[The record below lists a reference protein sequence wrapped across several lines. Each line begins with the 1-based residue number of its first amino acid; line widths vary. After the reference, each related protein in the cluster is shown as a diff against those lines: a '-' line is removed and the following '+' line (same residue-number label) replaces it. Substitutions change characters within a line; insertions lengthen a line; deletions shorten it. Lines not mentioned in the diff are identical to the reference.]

1 MHRIEFLQPAGY
13 ATAFYPFSETRPA
26 EALLWGGRTLGE
38 QWEERLQELGAEGR
52 WRVNPL
58 WVPSA
63 ATQALAGRLDAGQGW
78 AVEGAPL
85 VERMDPDRT
94 TEWTELPEGTDLLQ
108 HPTDLFLRC
117 GEAVVEDAERAARAW
132 GAQPR
137 IWPDHVTLLGDAGQ
151 IQAAPTAQARACS
164 LNTEAGPIVLGPGVD
179 IQEGA
184 HLRGP
189 LIIGPGTVIKM
200 GTRLSGPSAIG
211 PECRIGGELSNVV
224 LHGYSNKGHD
234 GFLGNSV
241 LGSWCNLGADTNSSN
256 LKSNYSTVRLWSAER
271 QDFVD
276 SGLQFCGLLMGDH
289 AKSGI
294 NTMFNTGTT
303 VGTGAQIFGHGFPP
317 KHIPAFSWG
326 GADGL
331 VPYELPRFL
340 DTARAVMARRGV
352 ALTAKDEAQLAA
364 LHAAVHG

>member
-1 MHRIEFLQPAGY
+1 MQRIHFFQPADF
-13 ATAFYPFSETRPA
+13 ANAFYPFSENRPA
-26 EALLWGGRTLGE
+26 EELMWGGRSLGA
-38 QWEERLQELGAEGR
+38 QWAERLSEADPQQQWA
-52 WRVNPL
+52 VNPL
-58 WVPSA
+58 WVPSD
-63 ATQALAGRLDAGQGW
+63 ATVVQASQLAVGKGLTVMG
-78 AVEGAPL
+78 EPL
-85 VERMDPDRT
+85 VERRGAGQT
-94 TEWTELPEGTDLLQ
+94 TDWTEAAPNPDLLA

-117 GEAVVEDAERAARAW
+117 GEAIAADADRAARAW
-132 GAQPR
+132 GAVQR
-137 IWPDHVTLLGDAGQ
+137 EWPPHVTVLGDAGQ
-151 IQAAPTAQARACS
+151 IQAAPTAQARACTF
-164 LNTEAGPIVLGPGVD
+164 NTESGPIVLGPGVD

-189 LIIGPGTVIKM
+189 LLIDRGTVVKM

-211 PECRIGGELSNVV
+211 PECRLGGELSNVV
-224 LHGYSNKGHD
+224 LHGFSNKGHD

-256 LKSNYSTVRLWSAER
+256 LKSNYSPIRLWSAEA

-303 VGTGAQIFGHGFPP
+303 VGTGAQVFGPGFPP

-326 GADGL
+326 GAEGF

-340 DTARAVMARRGV
+340 ATARAVMARRG
-352 ALTAKDEAQLAA
+352 LELSEEAAAALAA
-364 LHAAVHG
+364 LHADRMA

>member
-1 MHRIEFLQPAGY
+1 MQRIEFLEPSNY

-26 EALLWGGRTLGE
+26 EALLWGGRTLE
-38 QWEERLQELGAEGR
+38 TQWRERLLELAPDGH
-52 WRVNPL
+52 WRVDPL
-58 WVPSA
+58 WVPCA
-63 ATQALAGRLDAGQGW
+63 ASQALASQLDAGKGW
-78 AVEGAPL
+78 MVAGAPL
-85 VERMDPDRT
+85 VERVHPT
-94 TEWTELPEGTDLLQ
+94 LATEWMDLPEGADLLQ

-117 GEAVVEDAERAARAW
+117 GEAVVEDSERAGRAW

-137 IWPDHVTLLGDAGQ
+137 IWPAHVTLLGDAGQ
-151 IQAAPTAQARACS
+151 IMAAPTAQARACS

-256 LKSNYSTVRLWSAER
+256 LKSNYSPVRLWSAER

-289 AKSGI
+289 AKTGI

-303 VGTGAQIFGHGFPP
+303 VGTGAQVFGHGFPP

-326 GADGL
+326 GAAGF

-340 DTARAVMARRGV
+340 DTARAVMARRGMQ
-352 ALTAKDEAQLAA
+352 LTEESEARLAA